1 MVTGSQVRHIG
12 RVLISPKIM
21 LEMLRLYG
29 GVVMGVEISEDQTNP
44 GIVFKIEHPDMPE
57 ISEGDVIPIV
67 LPTYRQMECE
77 HGLTVYD
84 REPGP
89 IT

>member
-1 MVTGSQVRHIG
+1 MVTGSQTRHIG

-21 LEMLRLYG
+21 LDMLRVYEGIL
-29 GVVMGVEISEDQTNP
+29 MSVEISEDQANP
-44 GIVFKIEHPDMPE
+44 GVIFKIEHPDMPLIE
-57 ISEGDVIPIV
+57 EGEVIPIV